1 MTQSLLFELIYA
13 VLGGAVIVALL
24 RWWRSDLSWI
34 LGASYLAATLVFFAP
49 AFRAGGFQVETD
61 LAYQWRPWREAV
73 PERVIPRNPL
83 LADPL
88 LQMLPFRRLVRERLL
103 HGEAPLWADELGTGQ
118 PLLGD
123 AHTLSP
129 LHLFALAAPPLQAL
143 TVTAVWQVLLALLLT
158 HLLLRHLGAS
168 PAGAVLGAVAFAFST
183 FSVAWLYYPLSTTAC
198 WLPGTLLGLLLL
210 RQGARGGAAAF
221 VVCAWGMAL
230 SGHPETLAHAGL
242 AVLAVAGCL
251 FFASAAGRWQFLAR
265 FTAAVTLAG
274 CLSAP
279 VLLPVVESILGGER
293 LALLAQN
300 PAAVTQPSFELRGA
314 RLLVDPLA
322 FGSPRDG
329 NWSGPA
335 NFNETATAYGG
346 LLVLALAAAGAGCVR
361 GKVLAIVLGGL
372 VALLVALNV
381 PPFSLLLA
389 PFLIFR
395 HAANARMRFLWVLAL
410 AVAAGLSLDPLLR
423 GSGSRRV
430 TALCV
435 GLASGLLLLFA
446 PPGNAG
452 WQQAWWLATLA
463 GSALTLGALFAPGA
477 RRYLPAGV
485 CGLVFL
491 DLVLLGIRYNPAP
504 DPALDLAPPAAL
516 RFMMGGARVVGPPVR
531 VAAQEWDLLP
541 NLAALYGLGDPRGND
556 PTRPAR
562 AARFVGERLAG
573 AYVPGAQVRL
583 PANWLDQGT
592 LDYLGVRFLL
602 TRHTR
607 LLPPP
612 WRLAFDGEGG
622 RVWENPDALPLFFFP
637 RRREATPDAGGAL
650 RRALDVPDFRALGI
664 VEAAVSASSAQQ
676 GQVTSVTG
684 GSGRYEL
691 AVSSPHGGLV
701 VSSVSY
707 TPGWTASTRHGPLQV
722 RRANGAFL
730 GFDAPPGAYDVF
742 LRYDPLG
749 WKLGLVLAAGGAL
762 AAALRFAFG
771 RKKRIAPS
779 SRSPLSLAHAQDD
792 RTDHPLFRNAG
803 SAHQHDEPGLLAEP
817 GADVVGVVA
826 RLELHARPGPD
837 GPDLRQPHPHARVCD
852 QPALGRPGHAR
863 RPPRA
868 HHQQG
873 SSAGEEALVG
883 LSS

>member
-1 MTQSLLFELIYA
+1 MTQSLLFELMYV
-13 VLGGAVIVALL
+13 VLGGGVIVALL
-24 RWWRSDLSWI
+24 RWWRSDLSWL
-34 LGASYLAATLVFFAP
+34 LGASYLAATVLFFAP
-49 AFRAGGFQVETD
+49 AFRAGGFQVATD

-88 LQMLPFRRLVRERLL
+88 LQMLPFRRLVRDRLL

-168 PAGAVLGAVAFAFST
+168 PAGAVLSAVAFAFST
-183 FSVAWLYYPLSTTAC
+183 FSVAWLYYPLATTAC

-210 RQGARGGAAAF
+210 RQGARGGGAAF

-251 FFASAAGRWQFLAR
+251 FLTSAAGRWQFLGR
-265 FTAAVTLAG
+265 FTAAAALAG

-293 LALLAQN
+293 LALLEQN

-314 RLLVDPLA
+314 RLLVDPLS

-361 GKVLAIVLGGL
+361 GRVLAIVLGGL
-372 VALLVALNV
+372 VALLIALNV
-381 PPFSLLLA
+381 PPFPLLLA

-395 HAANARMRFLWVLAL
+395 HAANARLRFLWVLAL
-410 AVAAGLSLDPLLR
+410 AVAAGLSLDRLVLAR
-423 GSGSRRV
+423 GSRRI
-430 TALCV
+430 TALCI
-435 GLASGLLLLFA
+435 AISSGLLMLFA
-446 PPGNAG
+446 PPWSAA
-452 WQQAWWLATLA
+452 WQRAWLLATLA
-463 GSALTLGALFAPGA
+463 GAALTLAALFAPGA

-491 DLVLLGIRYNPAP
+491 DLALLGIRYNPAP

-516 RFMMGGARVVGPPVR
+516 RFMMGGAKAEGPPVR
-531 VAAQEWDLLP
+531 VAAEGWDLLP

-583 PANWLDQGT
+583 PAKWLDQGT

-602 TRHTR
+602 TRHSR
-607 LLPPP
+607 QLPPP
-612 WRLAFDGEGG
+612 WQLTFDGEGG

-637 RRREATPDAGGAL
+637 RRREALSDADGAL
-650 RRALDVPDFRALGI
+650 RRALEVPDFRALGI
-664 VEAAVSASSAQQ
+664 VEAEVPASSAQQ
-676 GQVTSVTG
+676 GSVTSVTG

-691 AVSSPHGGLV
+691 AVSSRSGGLV
-701 VSSVSY
+701 VSSASY
-707 TPGWTASTRHGPLQV
+707 TPGWVASTRHGPLQV

-730 GFDAPPGAYDVF
+730 GFDAPPGVYDVV

-749 WKLGLVLAAGGAL
+749 WKLGLAL
-762 AAALRFAFG
+762 AAAGGLAALAWGGAARDRRRA
-771 RKKRIAPS
+771 RTSPPPPPS
-779 SRSPLSLAHAQDD
+779 
-792 RTDHPLFRNAG
+792 
-803 SAHQHDEPGLLAEP
+803 
-817 GADVVGVVA
+817 
-826 RLELHARPGPD
+826 
-837 GPDLRQPHPHARVCD
+837 
-852 QPALGRPGHAR
+852 
-863 RPPRA
+863 
-868 HHQQG
+868 
-873 SSAGEEALVG
+873 
-883 LSS
+883 